1 MWNMK
6 SVFAFHRGLKK
17 KEKKKEDAKENN
29 FRKKKGV
36 NVSSSNSI
44 CQKIWQSSFPYVLSY
59 MALNRYYISILFR

>member
-44 CQKIWQSSFPYVLSY
+44 CQKI
-59 MALNRYYISILFR
+59 

>member
-29 FRKKKGV
+29 FRKKRGSMSLPLIAMSKNLTIAISV
-36 NVSSSNSI
+36 CS
-44 CQKIWQSSFPYVLSY
+44 VLHGT
-59 MALNRYYISILFR
+59 